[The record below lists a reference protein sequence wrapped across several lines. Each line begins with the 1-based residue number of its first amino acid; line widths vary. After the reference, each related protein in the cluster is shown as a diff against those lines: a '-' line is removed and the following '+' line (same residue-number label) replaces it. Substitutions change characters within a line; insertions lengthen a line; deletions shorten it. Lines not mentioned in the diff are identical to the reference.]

1 MKIARTFT
9 IDVWIAR
16 ELQNK
21 NNQSAYVNTAIKE
34 KLDDATKELNLTWR
48 QLAMHLK
55 NHPETD
61 RTLADLL
68 LRLLYASE

>member
-21 NNQSAYVNTAIKE
+21 NNQSAYVNSAIKE

-48 QLAMHLK
+48 QLAMYLK

-61 RTLADLL
+61 KTLADIL
-68 LRLLYASE
+68 LRLLYAAN

>member
-9 IDVWIAR
+9 IDVWVAR

-21 NNQSAYVNTAIKE
+21 HNQSAYVNSAIKD

-55 NHPETD
+55 NHPDTD
-61 RTLADLL
+61 RTLADIL
-68 LRLLYASE
+68 LRLLYATD